1 MSFGVE
7 AETLARMATFKA
19 VLIEHGYS
27 SSEIERGIITAA
39 GGEFIDASDK
49 PLEEALGLCED
60 AEGVMLR
67 RVEAPAQLLRRF
79 RRCKILVR
87 YGVGTDNVDVD
98 AATAQGIIVG
108 HTPEY
113 GMDEVSTHAIGLWL
127 ACVRRLVETHNKM
140 AGTAAWEM
148 HRNQPLWRVAGR
160 TLGIVGLGNIGRTVA
175 RKMAGWG
182 VRLLAS
188 DPFVDP
194 SVSAGL
200 GVELVDMDRL
210 CRESDYMTLHCPL
223 LPETKHLINSH
234 TLGLMKSGAVLVN
247 TARGPVVN
255 TEALLKA
262 LDTGRLAMAGLD
274 VFEEEPLPKGSP
286 LRSHP
291 RVVHTDHVAWYSEEA
306 QASLQRT
313 AAEEVA
319 RVCTGGLPRSLANP
333 QVLRKLGRFEEW
345 TPSECVKWQLCRL
358 NRLAAGKRQ

>member
-1 MSFGVE
+1 MGGDT
-7 AETLARMATFKA
+7 AGRMANFKA

-39 GGEFIDASDK
+39 GGEFIDASDR
-49 PLEEALGLCED
+49 PLEEALRLCEE
-60 AEGVMLR
+60 AQGVMLR
-67 RVEAPAQLLRRF
+67 RVEAPVQLLRRF

-113 GMDEVSTHAIGLWL
+113 GMDEVSTHAIALWL
-127 ACVRRLVETHNKM
+127 ACVRRLVETHSKM
-140 AGTAAWEM
+140 AGSSAWDV
-148 HRNQPLWRVAGR
+148 HRNEPLWRVAGR

-182 VRLLAS
+182 VRLLAA
-188 DPFVDP
+188 DPFVDAA
-194 SVSAGL
+194 VAAEL
-200 GVELVDMDRL
+200 EVELVDLDRL
-210 CRESDYMTLHCPL
+210 CQESDYITLHCPL
-223 LPETKHLINSH
+223 LPETKHLINSR
-234 TLGLMKSGAVLVN
+234 TLGLMKPGAILVN
-247 TARGPVVN
+247 TARGPVVE
-255 TEALLKA
+255 TEALLKS

-306 QASLQRT
+306 QAQLQRT

-333 QVLRKLGRFEEW
+333 QVLRRLGRFEEW
-345 TPSECVKWQLCRL
+345 TPSESVKWQLRRL
-358 NRLAAGKRQ
+358 ERLASMKP